1 MLEKLLHMSEL
12 FDFYGPLLTDK
23 QRRCLQMHLFEDFS
37 LSEISQELGI
47 SRQAVYDMLRRSEQL
62 MQQYEDKLQL
72 VQRTS
77 KERAE
82 LAQAAEQLKAFKQ
95 SMTVKS
101 NDENERDLDNIIE
114 RISMLIK

>member
-1 MLEKLLHMSEL
+1 MLEKLLHMSAL

-62 MQQYEDKLQL
+62 MQQYEDRLHLVARAQEQQL
-72 VQRTS
+72 LLERLRTD
-77 KERAE
+77 
-82 LAQAAEQLKAFKQ
+82 LTDFKQ
-95 SMTVKS
+95 SFAQKS
-101 NDENERDLDNIIE
+101 AKENEDNLNDIMGLV
-114 RISMLIK
+114 SMLIK